1 MSELNDVLAS
11 AMVKAYNQGLAT
23 ERESTVKS
31 IQADRQRIIQDLQTD
46 AVISTGMPVEWLERV
61 VKIVEGAD

>member
-11 AMVKAYNQGLAT
+11 AMVRAYNQGLKT
-23 ERESTVKS
+23 ERETTVRC
-31 IQADRQRIIQDLQTD
+31 IYAERERIIQDLQND

-61 VKIVEGAD
+61 VKIVEGRD